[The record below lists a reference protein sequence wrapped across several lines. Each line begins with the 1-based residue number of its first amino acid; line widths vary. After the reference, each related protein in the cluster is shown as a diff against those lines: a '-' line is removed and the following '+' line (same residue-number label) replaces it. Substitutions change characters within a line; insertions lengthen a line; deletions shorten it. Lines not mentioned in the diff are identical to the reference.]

1 MSSNFVLNHTRLN
14 KRVNT
19 QRMDAP
25 FSNKTTSVQ
34 TASPAGRKSEERAV
48 AAAVSAAK
56 AAPRVRIKTVA
67 LPTEHGGWGLSLEPV
82 VLGMLVAP
90 SLAGLCLAL
99 ATVGAFLARHPL
111 KIAVA
116 DWRRGRRFPRT
127 RVAEAFA
134 ALYGTV
140 ALSGFVAAALTGPA
154 ALLIPLALALPL
166 AIIQLAYDFKSRS
179 RALLPELAGATAMAA
194 LVASLALA
202 GGFAL
207 LPALAL
213 WAILTARVLPTI
225 LYVRARLRAGRGE
238 RVAGGAVIFVH
249 LLACAAALA
258 LLFKGLASM
267 LALAALA
274 ILLIRAVVG
283 LNSPPVSA
291 KRVGITELLYG
302 ALLVGAVVTGH
313 VLGI

>member
-1 MSSNFVLNHTRLN
+1 MSSNAILNHTRLN
-14 KRVNT
+14 KRAGT
-19 QRMDAP
+19 KRMDATY
-25 FSNKTTSVQ
+25 SNN
-34 TASPAGRKSEERAV
+34 APRARGAGAPERKSEAGAVV
-48 AAAVSAAK
+48 AAAART
-56 AAPRVRIKTVA
+56 APRVRIKTVA

-90 SLAGLCLAL
+90 SLAGLCLTV

-127 RVAEAFA
+127 RAAQAFA

-140 ALSGFVAAALTGPA
+140 ALLGFVAAVLSGPA

-166 AIIQLAYDFKSRS
+166 AIIQLAYDFNSRS
-179 RALLPELAGATAMAA
+179 RALPPELAGATAMAA
-194 LVASLALA
+194 LAASLALA

-207 LPALAL
+207 LPAFAL

-238 RVAGGAVIFVH
+238 RVATGAVIFAH

-258 LLFKGLASM
+258 LFFKGSASV

-274 ILLIRAVVG
+274 ILLTRAFVG
-283 LNSPPVSA
+283 LHSPPVSA

-302 ALLVGAVVTGH
+302 AMLVAAVVTGH
-313 VLGI
+313 ALGI